1 MLMQAQKTFLNDFPA
16 CFRIGAQEAG
26 VPANRYMFL
35 IVQVENHSPYRDIF
49 QVLRLPGC
57 SGQRKN
63 VCSSHI
69 SNTNVSAACQVKQRK
84 DLALPAEPTGRSLG
98 SCTGGLGCALLWP
111 AVSHAMCL

>member
-35 IVQVENHSPYRDIF
+35 IVQVENHSPYRELF

-69 SNTNVSAACQVKQRK
+69 SNTDVRAACQVKQRT
-84 DLALPAEPTGRSLG
+84 DLALPAEPTGSPLG
-98 SCTGGLGCALLWP
+98 SCAGGL
-111 AVSHAMCL
+111 